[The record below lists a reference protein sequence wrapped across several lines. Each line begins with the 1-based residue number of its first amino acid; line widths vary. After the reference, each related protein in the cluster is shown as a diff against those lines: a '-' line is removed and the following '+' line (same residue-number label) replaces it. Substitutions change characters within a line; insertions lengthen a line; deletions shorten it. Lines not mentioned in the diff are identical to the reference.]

1 MHALASKQELK
12 NRELDLQRMVYD
24 HRRAI
29 DESNSHITGQ
39 FETMNTRIKHAFEL
53 MKSTTAA
60 VDTAKTERLNL
71 NREIDMYKQK
81 ITDEFTAAKQDT
93 IVELANLGSTLKEV
107 KALGN
112 KQHFFNQTMESNM
125 KMF

>member
-1 MHALASKQELK
+1 MEPLRDKVRCFDERLAYLERYVVDQNMKFKESEYRNNNRMHALASKQELK

-71 NREIDMYKQK
+71 NREIDMYK
-81 ITDEFTAAKQDT
+81 
-93 IVELANLGSTLKEV
+93 
-107 KALGN
+107 
-112 KQHFFNQTMESNM
+112 
-125 KMF
+125 